1 MAQCFTL
8 GVEEEFQMVDKRT
21 GQLASHIH
29 PVLDKGVPLLGE
41 HIKAEMLQSTVEIV
55 SHVCPNI
62 AALRLDRQHMR
73 TTLAHLV
80 DSEGLA
86 LISAGTHPMG
96 RWQDQ
101 IRTCIDRYEELE
113 EEYQDVGRS
122 ILIFGLHVH
131 VGIDDYELS
140 IPLINQ
146 LRTWLPHILAI
157 SSNSPFWGGRNSGL
171 KSYRSIVWRRFP
183 RSGVPESFASLADC
197 DRYIE
202 SLIKTG
208 CIDDGKRIWWDVR
221 PHPFFKTVEF
231 RIADMPATFEDMLA
245 LAALSQALVAKLVWL
260 HKHNLTMHVLPSAY
274 IEENKWRAARYGLDA
289 EYVDFVQNRRLS
301 MREAIH
307 EVLDFVDDV
316 VDDLGSRREIH
327 YLRSLLEDPC
337 GSGADRQLAVYHETG
352 STHAV
357 TNFLMAQTLQG
368 LPLERMSNQSR

>member
-1 MAQCFTL
+1 MAQRFTL

-29 PVLDKGVPLLGE
+29 PILDKGVPLLGE
-41 HIKAEMLQSTVEIV
+41 QIKAEMLQSAVEVV

-62 AALRLDRQHMR
+62 AALRLDLQHMR

-80 DSEGLA
+80 DAEGLA

-101 IRTCIDRYEELE
+101 MRTYHERYEEIE

-131 VGIDDYELS
+131 VGIDDFELA
-140 IPLINQ
+140 IPLLNQ
-146 LRTWLPHILAI
+146 LRTWLPHMLAI

-171 KSYRSIVWRRFP
+171 KSYRPIVWRRFP
-183 RSGVPESFASLADC
+183 RSGIPELFSSTADFE
-197 DRYIE
+197 RYIE

-208 CIDDGKRIWWDVR
+208 CVDNGKRIWWDVR

-260 HKHNLTMHVLPSAY
+260 HKHNLTMHVLPTSY

-289 EYVDFVQNRRLS
+289 GYVDFVQNRRLA

-316 VDDLGSRREIH
+316 LDDLGSRREIN
-327 YLRSLLEDPC
+327 YLRTLLEDPR
-337 GSGADRQLAVYHETG
+337 GTGADRQLTVYHETG
-352 STHAV
+352 SAHAV
-357 TNFLMAQTLQG
+357 ADFLMAQTLQG
-368 LPLERMSNQSR
+368 LPLESLGNHMR